1 MTAEQEQEESPKRR
15 ERRDARA
22 NRQHILAVAKRLFAD
37 QGAEATSMYEV
48 AQAANVGQG
57 TLYRHFADKSEL
69 CHALIREDIQA
80 FQARVEGFIGD
91 RERYPSALQRLDLFI
106 NEKVFLTDSH
116 LSLLVA
122 AGGPS
127 PKRFRGPF
135 NQWMYDRLTPLLE
148 EALANGELAPLDVA
162 FTADALLAAI
172 TPHLHHYQR
181 HELGYS
187 CERIIAGMRHIFIEG
202 LRAK

>member
-1 MTAEQEQEESPKRR
+1 MTAEHELEESPKRR
-15 ERRDARA
+15 ERSDARA

-37 QGAEATSMYEV
+37 QGAEATSMYEI

-69 CHALIREDIQA
+69 CHALIKEDIQA
-80 FQARVEGFIGD
+80 FQARVDGFIND
-91 RERYPSALQRLDLFI
+91 HESFPSALLRLEIFI

-122 AGGPS
+122 AGGPQQ
-127 PKRFRGPF
+127 KRFRGPF
-135 NQWMYDRLTPLLE
+135 NQWMYDRLIMLLE
-148 EALANGELAPLDVA
+148 EGVRAGELVPLDVP
-162 FTADALLAAI
+162 FTADAILAAI

-187 CERIIAGMRHIFIEG
+187 CERIVAGMRHIFIEG

>member
-1 MTAEQEQEESPKRR
+1 MTTEHEFEESPKRR

-48 AQAANVGQG
+48 AQAAKVGQG

-69 CHALIREDIQA
+69 CHALIKEDIQA
-80 FQARVEGFIGD
+80 FQAWVDDFIND
-91 RERYPSALQRLDLFI
+91 RERYPSALQRLELFI
-106 NEKVFLTDSH
+106 SEKVLLTDSH

-122 AGGPS
+122 GGGPQH
-127 PKRFRGPF
+127 KRFRGPF
-135 NQWMYDRLTPLLE
+135 NQWMYDRLILLLE
-148 EALANGELAPLDVA
+148 EAMEAGELAPLDVN
-162 FTADALLAAI
+162 FTADAILAAI
-172 TPHLHHYQR
+172 MPHLHYYQR